1 MTEKEIIENSI
12 NIDTTE
18 TLGKN
23 NTSIEQDEDNTMNQD
38 ELDDDSDCNWDDDD
52 MIEINLDDDDLS
64 DLDILEP
71 KELVITPVLPTYIMT
86 DEKHI
91 EKIIKNVYIL
101 KGTIIKRIIFTQS
114 DISGVM
120 VYDDTNYFDYLEF
133 SSLPGKPDTVDSA
146 VLIWW
151 SVFSKDYEKLIRKLD
166 MWGIKSISDHDTNKI
181 TDIHEYLKKGSK
193 NKKSIIRKA
202 QKLAAIV

>member
-1 MTEKEIIENSI
+1 MTEKENFENI
-12 NIDTTE
+12 TDAVERTDIDDI
-18 TLGKN
+18 
-23 NTSIEQDEDNTMNQD
+23 SIEQDEDSTMNQVD
-38 ELDDDSDCNWDDDD
+38 LDDNSDCNWDDDD
-52 MIEINLDDDDLS
+52 MIEINLDDDDDLS

-166 MWGIKSISDHDTNKI
+166 MWGIKSISDHDTDKI